1 MIVALIS
8 ESLLKPALS
17 SKPNYSPAKVRDL
30 FGPLDLQSARKIS
43 CVLYLQQ
50 LKDLF
55 LWLLGAAWGMKGRV
69 TAADTKARFCEC
81 SKTEAKWPCYA
92 QLQEGSFRRI
102 TVITVQALTWAA
114 AVRWRWMTIKPL
126 PPDTPQGLHSSK
138 QLSTL
143 PLQQPAQQ
151 HVTLSEGSAA
161 LKSSVD
167 LH

>member
-1 MIVALIS
+1 MSA
-8 ESLLKPALS
+8 SLLKPARS
-17 SKPNYSPAKVRDL
+17 SEPNYSPAKLRGL
-30 FGPLDLQSARKIS
+30 FWPLNLQSARKIS
-43 CVLYLQQ
+43 CVFYLQQ

-114 AVRWRWMTIKPL
+114 AAGWRWRTIKPL

-143 PLQQPAQQ
+143 PLQQPVQQ
-151 HVTLSEGSAA
+151 PIAISAGIIPARSPEFVTCMYL
-161 LKSSVD
+161 
-167 LH
+167 